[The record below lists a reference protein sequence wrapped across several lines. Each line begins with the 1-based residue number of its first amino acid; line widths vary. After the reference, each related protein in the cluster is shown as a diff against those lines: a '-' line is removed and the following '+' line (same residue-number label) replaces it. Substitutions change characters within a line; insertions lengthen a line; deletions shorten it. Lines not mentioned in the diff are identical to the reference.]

1 MQYLL
6 DTHVVL
12 WWLTDPSK
20 LSINVRKIITD
31 KTQQIF
37 VSSVS
42 IWEMAI
48 KSEIG
53 KLTIP
58 QNILAVLRSENI
70 QILPLTAEDGLG
82 VTDLPKLHSDPFDR
96 MLVVQAKL
104 NDLVFITKD
113 PQILQYPIISVKA

>member
-1 MQYLL
+1 
-6 DTHVVL
+6 
-12 WWLTDPSK
+12 
-20 LSINVRKIITD
+20 
-31 KTQQIF
+31 
-37 VSSVS
+37 
-42 IWEMAI
+42 MAI